1 MVDVQF
7 GEKNYMVENKII
19 QIIHGNLKEYVKKD
33 DIKVFLDYAYVKY
46 LFNISDYRFEIVY
59 VFMDNFYRIKLEKR
73 HYGQLQN
80 ITFLTKSK
88 KFQKDI
94 KLNLR
99 SLKLSRKVFENHI
112 IALTVYLSKLL
123 EQHKN
128 LNCLVEAYISD
139 LKFDGI
145 FL

>member
-46 LFNISDYRFEIVY
+46 LFNISDYRLEIVY

-112 IALTVYLSKLL
+112 IAFTVYLSKLL

-128 LNCLVEAYISD
+128 LNYLVEAYISD

>member
-1 MVDVQF
+1 
-7 GEKNYMVENKII
+7 MVENKII

-46 LFNISDYRFEIVY
+46 LFNISDYRLEIVY

-112 IALTVYLSKLL
+112 IAFTVYLSKLL

-128 LNCLVEAYISD
+128 LNYLVEAYISD

>member
-1 MVDVQF
+1 
-7 GEKNYMVENKII
+7 MVENKII

-46 LFNISDYRFEIVY
+46 LFNISDYRLEIVY

-112 IALTVYLSKLL
+112 IAFTVYLSKLL

-128 LNCLVEAYISD
+128 LNYLVEAYISH